1 MSKEEIFQQ
10 LNSHPAFHVAT
21 VEGDQPH
28 TRAVLLYRADENGII
43 FHTARS
49 KDLFSQIEKN
59 PKAEF
64 CFDCDGVQI
73 RISGELT
80 ILDDNNLK
88 DEIVNHPTRTFLKAW
103 TTNGELSDFY
113 NSLQV
118 LCMIHG
124 KATTWTMDT
133 NFAPKEYI
141 QL

>member
-28 TRAVLLYRADENGII
+28 TRAVLLYRADENGIV
-43 FHTARS
+43 FHTARG
-49 KDLFSQIEKN
+49 KDLLKN

-64 CFDCDGVQI
+64 CFGCEGVQI

-80 ILDDNNLK
+80 IIDDNYLK
-88 DEIVNHPTRTFLKAW
+88 EEIVNHPTRAFLKAW
-103 TTNGELSDFY
+103 TTNSELSDFY

-118 LCMIHG
+118 LCMKHG
-124 KATTWTMDT
+124 KATTWTLDT